1 MELNGKKVVDVTVE
15 GVDPRDYPDFCD
27 AFFASGWYEEGRA
40 LTDAELDE
48 LTEKYP
54 EKLWD
59 MAFNTAF

>member
-15 GVDPRDYPDFCD
+15 GVDRRDYPDFCD
-27 AFFASGWYEEGRA
+27 AFFASGWYEEGQA

-48 LTEKYP
+48 LAEKYP